1 MAKQARGTTPT
12 QETGETCVSSELL
25 GRIRAEY
32 REMPGLCLTLAQAA
46 RLWGLT
52 PGACSEVLQALVA
65 EGVLTCTREVRYVA
79 AVTELDPRTR
89 TQRPGAA

>member
-1 MAKQARGTTPT
+1 MATQARSTTLT
-12 QETGETCVSSELL
+12 RETGETCVSSELL

-32 REMPGLCLTLAQAA
+32 REMPGLRLTPAQAA

-52 PGACSEVLQALVA
+52 PGVCAEVLQALVA
-65 EGVLTCTREVRYVA
+65 AGVLTCTREVRYIA
-79 AVTELDPRTR
+79 AVTELDR